1 LNVSAKDIDSVED
14 AARTVLVNAGAIRI
28 CGVHAF
34 VAIRTGDKVAE
45 RLAYGDA
52 ANLLKSDGEPWNRS
66 VLVRA
71 MRRDLGRAVVECPQC
86 TRIRE
91 G

>member
-1 LNVSAKDIDSVED
+1 VSAKDTDGVED
-14 AARTVLVNAGAIRI
+14 AARRVLVNAGAIRT
-28 CGVHAF
+28 CGVHTF

-52 ANLLKSDGEPWNRS
+52 ASFLKSDGDLWNRS

-71 MRRDLGRAVVECPQC
+71 IRRDLGRAVVECPQC
-86 TRIRE
+86 ARIRE
-91 G
+91 T

>member
-1 LNVSAKDIDSVED
+1 VSAKDIDSVED
-14 AARTVLVNAGAIRI
+14 DARTVLVNAGAIR
-28 CGVHAF
+28 VF

-52 ANLLKSDGEPWNRS
+52 ANLLKPDGERWNRS

-86 TRIRE
+86 ARIRE
-91 G
+91 R